1 MVTITGSDFTGA
13 TSVKFG
19 TTAAAS
25 FTVNSNTQITATTH
39 AGSGIVDVHV
49 TTAGGTSVASAADQY
64 DFIAAPTITSVSPNV
79 GPLGGGTSVLITG
92 TNFNGATS
100 VLFGASPAASF
111 LVLSNTQISATN
123 LAGTGIVA
131 VSVTTPYGTSA
142 GTTADQFTYIA
153 PPTVTKVSPA
163 TGLTTG
169 GTSVTITGTN
179 LANATFVFF
188 DTLVVPR
195 TSFVSNSATQIV
207 LKSPA
212 DPTVGPVDVT
222 VTTVGGTSAT
232 SSGDLF
238 TYEVTP
244 SLQVSSQ
251 PASITAG
258 QPITLQVQAFHQLDN
273 LNTTFT
279 KPVTVTLKIPTGGGA
294 SFGTPQ
300 ATYSGGTV
308 TLTGFTITKAA
319 TGYQLVLSS
328 TGLTSTTTVS
338 FDVTADADP
347 AGGGDPAGQ
356 HHDHCPA
363 AGRGGLA
370 QGSVRQRRCRPGSRS
385 RGRRADGFGH
395 DGQHRPGALHQ
406 PAGYHRGHVS
416 ADLHQSAAQRQH
428 GYRSLE
434 SVPGGHRPVQDSTGR
449 LLRVMSSLP
458 VPGSTRKERHRT
470 GRTASR
476 GEEQSARFNQF
487 LTGN

>member
-1 MVTITGSDFTGA
+1 MTALGGTSATSAADQFTYLPVPTISSVSPNVGPAAGGTTVIITGSDFTGA

-49 TTAGGTSVASAADQY
+49 TTAGGTSAASAADQF
-64 DFIAAPTITSVSPNV
+64 DFIAAPIITSVSPNV

-100 VLFGASPAASF
+100 VMFRASAAASF

-123 LAGTGIVA
+123 PAGSGIVN
-131 VSVTTPYGTSA
+131 VSVTTPYGTLA
-142 GTTADQFTYIA
+142 VTTADQFTYVA
-153 PPTVTKVSPA
+153 MPTVTKVSPA

-232 SSGDLF
+232 STADLF

-258 QPITLQVQAFHQLDN
+258 QPISLQVQAFDQLDN

-279 KPVTVTLKIPTGGGA
+279 QPVTVTLKIPTGGG
-294 SFGTPQ
+294 SIVGTPQ
-300 ATYSGGTV
+300 ASYSGGTV

-328 TGLTSTTTVS
+328 TGLTSATTVS
-338 FDVTADADP
+338 FDVTADAPTQLVVVTQPVNTTITAPLP
-347 AGGGDPAGQ
+347 AVVVLLKDQFGNGVVGQEVDLAG
-356 HHDHCPA
+356 
-363 AGRGGLA
+363 AGLT
-370 QGSVRQRRCRPGSRS
+370 GSGMT
-385 RGRRADGFGH
+385 
-395 DGQHRPGALHQ
+395 
-406 PAGYHRGHVS
+406 
-416 ADLHQSAAQRQH
+416 
-428 GYRSLE
+428 
-434 SVPGGHRPVQDSTGR
+434 DSTGQVHYTG
-449 LLRVMSSLP
+449 LLVTTVGTYQLTFTSLLP
-458 VPGSTRKERHRT
+458 SGSTATVLSNPFQVAIVLSKTRP
-470 GRTASR
+470 G
-476 GEEQSARFNQF
+476 GFYV
-487 LTGN
+487 